1 MESAEI
7 VRRFLTFFE
16 QQGHTIV
23 PSASLVA
30 EDPTLLFVVAGMQPF
45 KPYLLGQQT
54 PPWKRVADVQKCLRT
69 LDIEEVGKTTRHA
82 TFFQM
87 LGNWSFGDYFKEKMI
102 PWAWELLTRPE
113 SDGGFGFPEDR
124 LWATVLPDD
133 KESFGIWRHVVGLP
147 ESRIQFRGLKDN
159 YWHMGVPGPGGPC
172 SEIYYDRGPEY
183 GRDGGPEADEDR
195 FLEIW
200 NCVFM
205 EDVLS
210 AVRAKDD
217 FDVEGPLPFKNVD
230 TGMGLERMASILQG
244 VDNLYEI
251 DTTWKI
257 LDRAA
262 ELTEQKYGADHR
274 TDVAL
279 RVVADHVRSAVML
292 VEDGVLPSNEARGY
306 VLRRILRRSIRNL
319 RLLSGGQRGG
329 SGGMPSRR
337 DRENEH
343 YLHELTAA
351 AVGAMAPQFPELSA
365 DAPKIHAV
373 IDAEEAAFAATLRT
387 GTAIFDAAVG
397 EVKRRGAAALGGAAG
412 SGLAE
417 RGAAGSGLAERGV
430 AGSGLAERGV
440 AGSRLELTGE
450 QAFQLHDTYGFP
462 IDLTL
467 EMAGEQ
473 GLAVDEEGFRRLMA
487 QQRRRA
493 KDDSQAKKTGNAD
506 ISVFTAMLEQAGK
519 VTFTGYEESSGEAT
533 IIGLLANGVPVPA
546 AGAGTEVEVVLDR
559 TPFYAEGGGQL
570 ADTGV
575 IKTAGPAG
583 GAGSLIKVHDVQAPV
598 PGLVVHRG
606 VVTEG
611 EAAVGAPAYAE
622 IDVER
627 RRAVSRSHTATH
639 LIHRAFRGA
648 LGESAAQ
655 AGSENSP
662 GRLRLDFTASGSV
675 PPSVLRDVE
684 DEVNTVLI
692 NDLAVRAFTAPLE
705 QARAM
710 GALALFG
717 EKYGDQV
724 RVVEVG
730 DYSREL
736 CGGTH
741 VVRSGQLGLV
751 KILGESSIGSG
762 VRRVEALVG
771 TDAFRYLAT
780 ESLLVSQLSEQLKAR
795 REELPERVA
804 ALVARVRD
812 AEKELERLRSAQL
825 LGAGA
830 GLAGGAEDI
839 GGVAF
844 VAHRVPDGTS
854 ADGIRTLAL
863 DVRGRLADR
872 PAVVLVAGVPA
883 DRPVV
888 VAAVNERARE
898 RGLAAGAL
906 VKKAAAQLGGGGGGR
921 DDVAQGGGAPIGDN
935 GSDAID
941 EAFSAVRAVVRDMA
955 GQGGVA

>member
-7 VRRFLTFFE
+7 VRRFLTYFE
-16 QQGHTIV
+16 QQGHAIV

-30 EDPTLLFVVAGMQPF
+30 EDPTLMFVVAGMQPF

-87 LGNWSFGDYFKEKMI
+87 LGNWSFGDYFKDEMI

-124 LWATVLPDD
+124 LWATVLPEDT
-133 KESFGIWRHVVGLP
+133 ESFGVWRHVVGLP

-397 EVKRRGAAALGGAAG
+397 EVKRRGAAAVG
-412 SGLAE
+412 
-417 RGAAGSGLAERGV
+417 GV
-430 AGSGLAERGV
+430 AGSGLAERAV
-440 AGSRLELTGE
+440 AGSRLELTGD

-825 LGAGA
+825 LGASA